1 MGSKFDSAALV
12 QNAMEKM
19 VCCQK
24 TGWCGRRRIGLG
36 ACQAV
41 RCLLMAVVFA
51 VGVFVV
57 SPMAQAPAQDGVS
70 EYYLGPGDKLNV
82 VVFGHQDL
90 SGEFEID
97 VAGYI
102 SLPLLGQVE
111 AANRTVRELQ
121 GQLEERLD
129 REFIVDP
136 RVSIEVRN
144 FRPFFILGQVNKPG
158 SYPYQS
164 GIDIRQAVAIGGG
177 FTRRAAAATVT
188 LIRRTAEGKLRYR
201 ATLDV
206 PVLPGDTIVVERRL
220 F

>member
-1 MGSKFDSAALV
+1 MGSKFDSASLARH
-12 QNAMEKM
+12 AMEKTEGPE
-19 VCCQK
+19 Q
-24 TGWCGRRRIGLG
+24 TGRCGWWRIGMG
-36 ACQAV
+36 ACQATI
-41 RCLLMAVVFA
+41 CLLMAVIFA
-51 VGVFVV
+51 ASVFVV
-57 SPMAQAPAQDGVS
+57 SPKAQTPAQGS
-70 EYYLGPGDKLNV
+70 ALEYYLGPGDKLNV

-102 SLPLLGQVE
+102 SLPLLGQM
-111 AANRTVRELQ
+111 AAADRTVRELQ
-121 GQLEERLD
+121 HQIEARLD

-177 FTRRAAAATVT
+177 FTRRAASATVT

>member
-1 MGSKFDSAALV
+1 M
-12 QNAMEKM
+12 
-19 VCCQK
+19 
-24 TGWCGRRRIGLG
+24 G
-36 ACQAV
+36 ACRAV
-41 RCLLMAVVFA
+41 LCLLMGVLLTAA
-51 VGVFVV
+51 VFVAM
-57 SPMAQAPAQDGVS
+57 PKAQELPRDATL
-70 EYYLGPGDKLNV
+70 EYYLGPGDRLNV

-97 VAGYI
+97 VAGDI
-102 SLPLLGQVE
+102 SLPLIGQMK
-111 AANRTVRELQ
+111 AADRTVRELQ
-121 GQLEERLD
+121 SQIEARLD
-129 REFIVDP
+129 QEFIVDP

-177 FTRRAAAATVT
+177 FTRRAASATVT
-188 LIRRTAEGKLRYR
+188 LIRRTSEGKLRYR

>member
-1 MGSKFDSAALV
+1 MDSKLNVAFLAR
-12 QNAMEKM
+12 NAMEKM
-19 VCCQK
+19 AGCEK
-24 TGWCGRRRIGLG
+24 TGWCGRWRIGMV
-36 ACQAV
+36 ACQAAL
-41 RCLLMAVVFA
+41 CLLVAVVLA
-51 VGVFVV
+51 AAAFVAT
-57 SPMAQAPAQDGVS
+57 PMAQAPTQDTAP

-82 VVFGHQDL
+82 IVFGHQDL

-97 VAGYI
+97 VAGDI
-102 SLPLLGQVE
+102 SLPLLGQI
-111 AANRTVRELQ
+111 AAADRTVRELQ
-121 GQLEERLD
+121 GQIEARLD

-144 FRPFFILGQVNKPG
+144 FRPFFILGQVKKPG

-177 FTRRAAAATVT
+177 FTRRATSANVT
-188 LIRRTAEGKLRYR
+188 LIRRTSEGKLRYR

>member
-1 MGSKFDSAALV
+1 MGSKLDSAFLARH
-12 QNAMEKM
+12 AMGKTARLG
-19 VCCQK
+19 Q
-24 TGWCGRRRIGLG
+24 TGWCGWWRIGMG
-36 ACQAV
+36 ACQATL
-41 RCLLMAVVFA
+41 CLLMAFVFA
-51 VGVFVV
+51 ATAFVAM
-57 SPMAQAPAQDGVS
+57 PMAQAPAQDGAS

-90 SGEFEID
+90 SGEFEIN

-102 SLPLLGQVE
+102 SLPLLGQM
-111 AANRTVRELQ
+111 AAADRTVRELQ
-121 GQLEERLD
+121 SQIEARLD

-177 FTRRAAAATVT
+177 FTRRAAATNVT
-188 LIRRTAEGKLRYR
+188 LIRRTSEGKLRYR

>member
-1 MGSKFDSAALV
+1 MGSKFDSASLARH
-12 QNAMEKM
+12 AMRKTACLE
-19 VCCQK
+19 Q
-24 TGWCGRRRIGLG
+24 TGWCGRWQIGMG
-36 ACQAV
+36 ACQATL
-41 RCLLMAVVFA
+41 CLLMAVVFSA
-51 VGVFVV
+51 AVFVV
-57 SPMAQAPAQDGVS
+57 SPRAQAPDQDSAS

-97 VAGYI
+97 VAGHI
-102 SLPLLGQVE
+102 SLPLLGQI
-111 AANRTVRELQ
+111 AAADRTVRELQ
-121 GQLEERLD
+121 HQIEARLD

-177 FTRRAAAATVT
+177 FTRRAASATVT

>member
-1 MGSKFDSAALV
+1 MVGTVYIPSLRPATARAGWRALFALACLFV
-12 QNAMEKM
+12 
-19 VCCQK
+19 
-24 TGWCGRRRIGLG
+24 IGVL
-36 ACQAV
+36 A
-41 RCLLMAVVFA
+41 
-51 VGVFVV
+51 
-57 SPMAQAPAQDGVS
+57 APAHAQVEAS

-82 VVFGHQDL
+82 TVFGHADL

-97 VAGYI
+97 SAGFI
-102 SLPLLGQVE
+102 SLPLMGQIE
-111 AANRTVRELQ
+111 AAGRTVRALQ

-129 REFIVDP
+129 KEFIVDP

-164 GIDIRQAVAIGGG
+164 GIDIRQAIAIGGG
-177 FTRRAAAATVT
+177 FTRRAKTDAVL
-188 LIRRTAEGKLRYR
+188 LIRRTAEGKVRYQ

-206 PVLPGDTIVVERRL
+206 PVLPGDTIEVERRL

>member
-1 MGSKFDSAALV
+1 MDGEFHHTALRQNRMAAGARGVARAGPGRRSTWWRTCQAAL
-12 QNAMEKM
+12 
-19 VCCQK
+19 
-24 TGWCGRRRIGLG
+24 GLLVGLFFAAG
-36 ACQAV
+36 A
-41 RCLLMAVVFA
+41 
-51 VGVFVV
+51 FVV
-57 SPMAQAPAQDGVS
+57 SPKAQTPTDTKAV

-82 VVFGHQDL
+82 IVFGHEDL

-97 VAGYI
+97 VAGSI
-102 SLPLLGQVE
+102 SLPLLGQIE
-111 AANRTVRELQ
+111 AADRTI
-121 GQLEERLD
+121 GQLQSQIEARLD
-129 REFIVDP
+129 QKYIVDP

-177 FTRRAAAATVT
+177 FTRRAKTGAVV
-188 LIRRTAEGKLRYR
+188 LIRRTSEGKIRYS

-206 PVLPGDTIVVERRL
+206 PVLPGDTIEVERRL